1 MASALNVMKFS
12 RLARKLSRSR
22 ILGKYLHTTSAVPNI
37 LTSPLPDIDLPSGN
51 LTSLIL
57 NKVTEWGHHTAS
69 ECSVTGRKY
78 TYSQLVDGASRWAG
92 MLTKMGMKKGD
103 VLAVVMPNCPE
114 YPIVLLGTLMAG
126 VVVST
131 VNSNYTAGE
140 IHRQLL
146 DCDAKMVL
154 YDPVLETS
162 VDGALAQHQRP
173 LLVVTNG
180 PSARS
185 GALNLHHVFEDTNI
199 AFADPVELSG
209 EELALMPYSSGTTG
223 PPKGVAITHN
233 GFSSNMAMYSVP
245 ASLPVKEATATSQGA
260 FMCLLPCYH
269 IYGILPICLIG
280 LTKGINIVT
289 VPKFDPNTFVSTI
302 TSHKMSTLHLVPPLL
317 NFLLHSPSVTA
328 ESMAHLEHFVIGA
341 APVSPSAAQGFKE
354 KLKKEIFFQEG
365 YGMTEVLLTHVVPV
379 GTDEVGTC
387 GHLLPNVKARVVDTV
402 TGEDLK
408 AYEDGEIWV
417 QTPSMMKGYFQN
429 PTATAETIDADGWLH
444 TGDVGHYDERGF
456 FKIVDRTKEL
466 IKVKGLQVS
475 PSELEDLLRRCPAVV
490 DVGVV
495 GVPDDRLGEAPR
507 AYVVT
512 SKMVSEAFIH
522 GFLEDKVAP
531 HKKLA
536 GGVCFVKE
544 LPKTATGKLLRREL
558 KRMAM
563 EGSA

>member
-1 MASALNVMKFS
+1 MASALNVVRL
-12 RLARKLSRSR
+12 RLARNISRSR
-22 ILGKYLHTTSAVPNI
+22 FLGKYLYTTSADHNI
-37 LTSPLPDIDLPSGN
+37 VTSPLPDVDWPSGN
-51 LTSLIL
+51 FTSLIL
-57 NKVTEWGHHTAS
+57 NKVTKWGHHTAT

-114 YPIVLLGTLMAG
+114 YPIVVLGTLMAG

-131 VNSNYTAGE
+131 VSSNYTAGE

-146 DCDAKMVL
+146 NCDAKML
-154 YDPVLETS
+154 IYDPVLETS
-162 VDGALAQHQRP
+162 VDGALALLQRP

-185 GALNLHHVFEDTNI
+185 GALNLRHVFEDTNI
-199 AFADPVELSG
+199 AFNDPVELSG
-209 EELALMPYSSGTTG
+209 EELAMMPYSSGTTG
-223 PPKGVAITHN
+223 PPKGVAISHN
-233 GFSSNMAMYSVP
+233 AFASNIVMYSVP

-269 IYGILPICLIG
+269 ITGILLISLIG
-280 LTKGINIVT
+280 LTKGIKVVT

-302 TSHKMSTLHLVPPLL
+302 SSHKMSTLHLVPPLL

-328 ESMAHLEHFVIGA
+328 ESMAHLEHIVIGA
-341 APVSPSAAQGFKE
+341 APVSPSAAQRFKD
-354 KLKKEIFFQEG
+354 KLKKPIFFQEG
-365 YGMTEVLLTHVVPV
+365 FGMTEALLTHMVPV
-379 GTDEVGTC
+379 GVDEVGTS
-387 GHLLPNVKARVVDTV
+387 GALLPNVKARVVDTV
-402 TGEDLK
+402 TGKDLK
-408 AYEDGEIWV
+408 AHEDGEMWLK
-417 QTPSMMKGYFQN
+417 TPSIMQGYFKN

-444 TGDVGHYDERGF
+444 TGDIGHYDERGF

-475 PSELEDLLRRCPAVV
+475 PSELEDLLRQCPAVV

-512 SKMVSEAFIH
+512 SKMVSEEFIH

-531 HKKLA
+531 YKKLA
-536 GGVCFVKE
+536 GGVHFVKE
-544 LPKTATGKLLRREL
+544 LPKNATGKLLRREL
-558 KRMAM
+558 KKMVS
-563 EGSA
+563 EDSA